1 MDTAQREKI
10 NVVVIH
16 GVGETEPGWIDQ
28 WLVPH
33 LEKWRAFDSVTKPES
48 AAKAKPQQIENKF
61 VFVAHAYDMRP
72 VAVVLEDDEVFKNFC
87 DVAFMNYCREQFA
100 TKALRA
106 AKRDELQN
114 EITQAFSSKFA
125 SASANEWLQKL
136 QFRGVPSTIAFEPE
150 SIVRRVRDPEDSV
163 EMSTWTSFT
172 RRCSLDDR
180 NVSVTEL
187 YWADLSKVGYTI
199 TERFSALLQLF
210 LEAPDVLGR
219 TFLSDSRSGLSA
231 LVRRIMLTANWVMR
245 WPISGLHT
253 AIFVAAFAAI
263 VLQQTHHQAWLPQT
277 VAGALAFVAVT
288 GYQLSR
294 KFLHGKIGLSDL
306 SLSASVHAVLLLG
319 VLALSSRL
327 ASPAAL
333 ASPEL
338 YLTFAVTIILIAW
351 LCWTMLI
358 ALAIVLLAA
367 LAFQKLVWRLL
378 LNRRTGPP
386 IVRPAAAIGIS
397 ILTGNFWKFV
407 LATLGLFII
416 STLVGGSAGAVPSCT
431 AEELKELPAAMS
443 AGTYQPCMLSFAKNQ
458 LKDVVA
464 LNGLALALIALAAGI
479 VVFVRLAM
487 KKIYRA
493 RAEAGTLRLPR
504 LIASPLIILTLF
516 ATALTNAYV
525 FYIHPALDSTADAHV
540 RYSIRQLFRS
550 NYLEQ
555 IGTGALGLILFYFL
569 MVNLLEKS
577 NGVIHI
583 GRDLVDH
590 QYDPKDLSLAMWIDR
605 GIDSLKTMLFK
616 LVPAGTAARLQPAD
630 DGNAVSRFRR
640 RQRIQRRLEALI
652 DEVIAG
658 EKSDRL
664 IFAAHSQGTVIMYD
678 YLTNHDGLIS
688 LSHSAV
694 YTDPITTSIDVL
706 TLGSPLKHIYR
717 YYYPGYDEPGTHQ
730 VEHPPLMSKVRS
742 WTNMFRIDDPIGQ
755 DVDLHDGIVNI
766 GIGPG
771 GHTDYWKEH
780 VVCQKIWDMIV
791 SPPATAVTAAPAAS
805 VAA

>member
-1 MDTAQREKI
+1 M
-10 NVVVIH
+10 
-16 GVGETEPGWIDQ
+16 
-28 WLVPH
+28 
-33 LEKWRAFDSVTKPES
+33 
-48 AAKAKPQQIENKF
+48 
-61 VFVAHAYDMRP
+61 
-72 VAVVLEDDEVFKNFC
+72 
-87 DVAFMNYCREQFA
+87 
-100 TKALRA
+100 
-106 AKRDELQN
+106 
-114 EITQAFSSKFA
+114 
-125 SASANEWLQKL
+125 
-136 QFRGVPSTIAFEPE
+136 
-150 SIVRRVRDPEDSV
+150 
-163 EMSTWTSFT
+163 
-172 RRCSLDDR
+172 
-180 NVSVTEL
+180 

-219 TFLSDSRSGLSA
+219 TFLSDSRSGISA

-263 VLQQTHHQAWLPQT
+263 VLQQTGHQAWLPQT

-288 GYQLSR
+288 GYHLSR

-319 VLALSSRL
+319 VLALATRL

-333 ASPEL
+333 ASPEF
-338 YLTFAVTIILIAW
+338 YLTFSVTIILIAW
-351 LCWTMLI
+351 LCWTLLI

-367 LAFQKLVWRLL
+367 LAFQKIVWRLL

-386 IVRPAAAIGIS
+386 IVRPAGAIGIS

-464 LNGLALALIALAAGI
+464 LNGLALALIALAGGI

-487 KKIYRA
+487 KKIFRT

-525 FYIHPALDSTADAHV
+525 FYIHPALDSAADAHV

-569 MVNLLEKS
+569 MVNVLEKS

-605 GIDSLKTMLFK
+605 GIDKVKSWLFRI
-616 LVPAGTAARLQPAD
+616 VPGPAAQTLQTLAGEDEQPS
-630 DGNAVSRFRR
+630 SRYRR

-688 LSHSAV
+688 PSHAAV

-717 YYYPGYDEPGTHQ
+717 YYYPGYDEPGTQ
-730 VEHPPLMSKVRS
+730 AAENPPLMSKVQS

-791 SPPATAVTAAPAAS
+791 SAPATAVKSAPAPASS